1 MFQVACIVGGM
12 SEEKQQRVLRGS
24 PEVVVGTPG
33 RLWHLIEQVR
43 IKVISF
49 QNQHTKLQNLFQI
62 EALKKRY
69 YKKHIHCVYALR
81 G

>member
-43 IKVISF
+43 IKVILPKSKHETAKPF
-49 QNQHTKLQNLFQI
+49 PNRSI
-62 EALKKRY
+62 KKE
-69 YKKHIHCVYALR
+69 IL
-81 G
+81 